1 MQSFS
6 EKRRF
11 RRYEVNIP
19 VELVSRHGNIA
30 MLTFDISR
38 HGAFLQ
44 TDNPAPERQL
54 VKLLFKLPGGAIV
67 DVMGTVSFVA
77 YPEDRC
83 KQGPGMGVKFFSI
96 PSEAKELWDKFCLSL
111 ENGVKI
117 KAAQLKPSEAPAD
130 EIPALAE
137 PPEAPVRRLYPRIR
151 TSFLVRL
158 RDRERMRDFYTHDIS
173 TGGMFLKTP
182 LLKEQGED
190 LDIVLIHPETKEEF
204 PIEARVVRV
213 INSMNREQKGMAVE
227 FMDVSDDKKSRL
239 CEFIETGANFLTP
252 Q

>member
-11 RRYEVNIP
+11 RRYEVSIP
-19 VELVSRHGNIA
+19 VELVSRHGNTE
-30 MLTFDISR
+30 MLTNDISR
-38 HGAFLQ
+38 HGAFLR
-44 TDNPAPERQL
+44 TDNPASERQL
-54 VKLLFKLPGGAIV
+54 VKLLFKLPGGAV
-67 DVMGTVSFVA
+67 VEVMGSVSYVA
-77 YPEDRC
+77 YPEDRS
-83 KQGPGMGVKFFSI
+83 KQGPGMGIKFFSI
-96 PSEAKELWDKFCLSL
+96 PSDAKEIWDRFCLSL

-117 KAAQLKPSEAPAD
+117 KAAQLKPLETSEEDKPELHDAP
-130 EIPALAE
+130 EVPI
-137 PPEAPVRRLYPRIR
+137 RRHAPRIR

-182 LLKEQGED
+182 LLKEHGED

-204 PIEARVVRV
+204 PLEARVVRV
-213 INSMNREQKGMAVE
+213 VNSMNREQKGMAVE
-227 FMDVSDDKKSRL
+227 FLDVSEEKKKSLR
-239 CEFIETGANFLTP
+239 EFETGANFLTP